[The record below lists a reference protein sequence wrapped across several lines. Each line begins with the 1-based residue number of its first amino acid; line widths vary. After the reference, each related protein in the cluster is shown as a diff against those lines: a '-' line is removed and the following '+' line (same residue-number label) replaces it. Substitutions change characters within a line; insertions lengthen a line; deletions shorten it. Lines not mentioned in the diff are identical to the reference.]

1 MLELI
6 HLKHSCV
13 SMWALHESSYLNP
26 RCLLVHIHFSFWGSI
41 MQSFCLIFHS
51 QDWLICCILSN
62 LMICVCDS
70 WREFITYFISI
81 LLLFLPCFF
90 ILKFY
95 NNITSHWNCSILQ
108 TDWEGGHFPLTLL
121 FSEDYP
127 SKPPKC
133 KFPQGFFH
141 PNVYPSGTV
150 CLSILNEDSVSTLLP
165 WIFYLFNFWVCHS
178 LMMFTYQKYCAICRD
193 GDQQLLW
200 NRYLL
205 EYRTCWISLI
215 RQTLHRLM
223 VITSLS
229 RYSPQWYTW
238 ALCLNVSVLNINT
251 EHHH

>member
-1 MLELI
+1 MLFYFKILQQYHITLELFN
-6 HLKHSCV
+6 L
-13 SMWALHESSYLNP
+13 A
-26 RCLLVHIHFSFWGSI
+26 
-41 MQSFCLIFHS
+41 
-51 QDWLICCILSN
+51 DWLGRWSLPSYTTVQWRLPQQTSKMQVPSRIL
-62 LMICVCDS
+62 
-70 WREFITYFISI
+70 
-81 LLLFLPCFF
+81 
-90 ILKFY
+90 
-95 NNITSHWNCSILQ
+95 
-108 TDWEGGHFPLTLL
+108 
-121 FSEDYP
+121 P
-127 SKPPKC
+127 SK
-133 KFPQGFFH
+133 
-141 PNVYPSGTV
+141 
-150 CLSILNEDSVSTLLP
+150 CLPIWNSMLINSEWGQCEYLLP

>member
-70 WREFITYFISI
+70 WREVITYFISI

-150 CLSILNEDSVSTLLP
+150 CLSILNEDSVSTYCRGSFIYL
-165 WIFYLFNFWVCHS
+165 IFGFAIHS
-178 LMMFTYQKYCAICRD
+178 WCL
-193 GDQQLLW
+193 
-200 NRYLL
+200 
-205 EYRTCWISLI
+205 LI
-215 RQTLHRLM
+215 RSIVLFAGM
-223 VITSLS
+223 ETSN
-229 RYSPQWYTW
+229 YCETDTYW
-238 ALCLNVSVLNINT
+238 NT
-251 EHHH
+251 GPAGSA